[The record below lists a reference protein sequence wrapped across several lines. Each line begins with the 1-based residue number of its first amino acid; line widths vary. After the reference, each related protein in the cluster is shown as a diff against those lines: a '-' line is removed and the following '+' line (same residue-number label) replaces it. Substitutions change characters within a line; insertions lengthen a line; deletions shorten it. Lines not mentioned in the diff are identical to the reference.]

1 MALSTV
7 HILANNNRGRSQEWR
22 LGIDFT
28 DLGLSTRNLGR
39 FDQTPAKNYP
49 QNAPF
54 AFYLWMGLQSPSSGG
69 ATLTE
74 RPGEGGCGGDNIAA
88 VTAGGEMINREGTDE
103 LERKLRLK
111 VDIRLCTI
119 AGILC
124 SLNLLDSGII
134 SSASVTSMMTDLSLE
149 GNRYSAAIFI
159 FTIASVIFQLPST
172 VAVRLVGPRRWF
184 SLITICF
191 GVITLCTTFVENW
204 RQMIVVRF
212 FLGMS
217 VSGMYPGL
225 TYLISTWYTREEQQL
240 RFAFLQAGEV
250 SLLASGNIMNYGLN
264 LLGDRSGLEGWRW
277 MFLVNGLITIFFGII
292 TYWWMIDFPENA
304 HHSFRFF
311 TKTESDIATR
321 RIHNDRKDAIPEPFS
336 ISKILVHFLD
346 FKLYGFSCLFFLL
359 NLVATSLSYFLPIIL
374 QGGMGFDT
382 DKSILLSAPPYY
394 YAIIPVLLTSLL
406 GDKLR
411 LRGPLIVF
419 NSLSLIAG
427 FLMLG
432 LPASQQVTVRYIGI
446 FLATGAYVSNWAALN
461 AYQANNIVGQW
472 KRATVAASVTAC
484 NGLGGIAGSFIV
496 KSSEAPTYETAVWV
510 SIG

>member
-1 MALSTV
+1 MPAAAWECDFSQLSCCDSHTQLFSLPPKRT
-7 HILANNNRGRSQEWR
+7 IR
-22 LGIDFT
+22 
-28 DLGLSTRNLGR
+28 
-39 FDQTPAKNYP
+39 
-49 QNAPF
+49 
-54 AFYLWMGLQSPSSGG
+54 FYLWMGLQSPSSGG

-74 RPGEGGCGGDNIAA
+74 RPVEGGCGGDNIAA
-88 VTAGGEMINREGTDE
+88 VAAGGEMINREDTDG

-124 SLNLLDSGII
+124 SLNLLDSVII

-149 GNRYSAAIFI
+149 GNRYSVAIFI

-172 VAVRLVGPRRWF
+172 VAACPYPE
-184 SLITICF
+184 
-191 GVITLCTTFVENW
+191 CT
-204 RQMIVVRF
+204 
-212 FLGMS
+212 
-217 VSGMYPGL
+217 PGL

-264 LLGDRSGLEGWRW
+264 LLGGRSGLEGWRW

-292 TYWWMIDFPENA
+292 TYWWMIDQEMHIIARSLPDGSDNSDGEDPTMIGEMQFPSPV
-304 HHSFRFF
+304 SFFCEPGRDFAVILPANNPSKEAWALIRISRFYYL
-311 TKTESDIATR
+311 
-321 RIHNDRKDAIPEPFS
+321 HL
-336 ISKILVHFLD
+336 LVVSQPH
-346 FKLYGFSCLFFLL
+346 
-359 NLVATSLSYFLPIIL
+359 I
-374 QGGMGFDT
+374 
-382 DKSILLSAPPYY
+382 PYY

-510 SIG
+510 SIGSHILILVIVIMFSVYFHVMNRQQRASGKIIEGVDGFHYTY